1 MSPGRRKDGLT
12 MNNSTAEIQPDALIQ
27 SIDVLEESIRSV
39 DKKLLD
45 ILLSD
50 RTTHKNILWATK
62 DYENLGLGFEE
73 NSQILPHHRFMGK
86 SDTATNHQ
94 IALCTGRSHTG

>member
-1 MSPGRRKDGLT
+1 
-12 MNNSTAEIQPDALIQ
+12 MNNSTVAIQPDALIQ

-50 RTTHKNILWATK
+50 RTTHKNIL
-62 DYENLGLGFEE
+62 
-73 NSQILPHHRFMGK
+73 
-86 SDTATNHQ
+86 
-94 IALCTGRSHTG
+94 